1 MLRLKGGKY
10 ADSKMVFE
18 SDVFYILHNYTR
30 IFSLALKYL
39 ICYIIDRKG
48 KATEAALPPN
58 NNFLPHKR
66 QAVTIASSGGY
77 FFFPL

>member
-1 MLRLKGGKY
+1 MAKAPAFFLLHQTFGY
-10 ADSKMVFE
+10 A
-18 SDVFYILHNYTR
+18 
-30 IFSLALKYL
+30 
-39 ICYIIDRKG
+39 IIINRKG
-48 KATEAALPPN
+48 KATETALPPN